1 MRGVVVHMLSHL
13 VKRSTGLVALLLLAL
28 LVGACGGGSSGGSA
42 VVVNSS
48 RVLSSPSSTATSV
61 SSAAISSSNQPL
73 SSLSTSISSS
83 AALVVISGNVTYDFV
98 PHFTNRNG
106 LDYAGIAVLPGRG
119 LLVELLDANNQVLM
133 SDIST
138 QTGTYSFSVAR
149 DQLVRVRVKAHML
162 RAQNDNSARWDFKV
176 TDNTNNNS
184 LYAMV
189 GSLSAANEATAVR
202 DLHAASGWTGTAY
215 TQPRVAA
222 PFAILDAI
230 YTGVQ
235 RLVAVDNSVQFPALE
250 FRWSTKNIT
259 ADGELALGEI
269 ATSFYRNDLSAIYL
283 LGSEDDDTDEY
294 DRHVILHEWGHYIE
308 AEFSRSDSIGG
319 DHSGDD
325 MLDLRVA
332 MSEGFANAFSAMM
345 LDDPVYRDASGVG
358 QDDGFQIAVNRVNNR
373 VRGWYSEASVQSILY
388 NFYISDGN
396 KTARDFADIF
406 TVIARENYV
415 TSDAF
420 VSIYLFAEQ
429 LRAALPGVTTEFN
442 SLLSGQNIAI
452 TDRFGA
458 GESNSG
464 GASIHLPVY
473 KTLPLNNTAINVCS
487 SNANGSYNKLGVSQF
502 LRLNVLSNGRY
513 QITATESPTQ
523 SYSSDPDLYLYQR
536 GQLVAFSEAG
546 TPDVET
552 LSHSLTAGTYVLE
565 IADARAIDSGNT
577 DEVNVCFNVRA
588 FPN

>member
-1 MRGVVVHMLSHL
+1 MRGIVRNLFQVVR
-13 VKRSTGLVALLLLAL
+13 RSTRLTGCVLLAL
-28 LVGACGGGSSGGSA
+28 LLSACGGGSSGGSPGA
-42 VVVNSS
+42 ASS
-48 RVLSSPSSTATSV
+48 VRDLPSSSSASV
-61 SSAAISSSNQPL
+61 SSATP
-73 SSLSTSISSS
+73 
-83 AALVVISGNVTYDFV
+83 LVVISGSVTYDYV
-98 PHFTNRNG
+98 PHFTERNG
-106 LDYAGIAVLPGRG
+106 LNYSGTAELPVRG
-119 LLVELLDANNQVLM
+119 VIVELLDANNQVLM
-133 SDIST
+133 TDITT
-138 QTGTYSFSVAR
+138 QTGTYSFMVTR
-149 DQLVRVRVKAHML
+149 DQPVRVRVKAQML
-162 RAQNDNSARWDFKV
+162 RDESDNSARWDFKV
-176 TDNTNNNS
+176 TDNTDNNS

-189 GSLSAANEATAVR
+189 GSLLTANEANAVR
-202 DLHAASGWTGTAY
+202 DLHAASGWTGNAY

-222 PFAILDAI
+222 PFAILDSI
-230 YTGVQ
+230 YIGVQ
-235 RLVAVDNSVQFPALE
+235 RLVAVDESVQLPALE
-250 FRWSTKNIT
+250 LRWSPNNIT
-259 ADGELALGEI
+259 ADGDLELGEI

-283 LGSEDDDTDEY
+283 LGGEDDDTDEY
-294 DRHVILHEWGHYIE
+294 DRHVVLHEWGHYLE
-308 AEFSRSDSIGG
+308 AELSRSDSIGG

-325 MLDLRVA
+325 KLDFRVA

-345 LDDPVYRDASGVG
+345 LEDPIYRDASGTR
-358 QDDGFQIAVNRVNNR
+358 QDDGFQIAVNRTNNS
-373 VRGWYSEASVQSILY
+373 VRGWYSEASVQSVLY
-388 NFYISDGN
+388 NFYVSENN
-396 KTARDFADIF
+396 KVARDFSDIF
-406 TVIARENYV
+406 TVITDDTYAR
-415 TSDAF
+415 SDAF
-420 VSIYLFAEQ
+420 VSIYLFAEK
-429 LRAALPGVTTEFN
+429 LREMSPGMTTGFN
-442 SLLSGQNIAI
+442 SLLSGQNISI

-523 SYSSDPDLYLYQR
+523 SDSSDPDLYLYQR